1 MRENSSEGRGV
12 RKRFW
17 VGAACVELLGQG
29 TRISWP
35 DGTAV
40 VGQPHETES
49 YKETARKHGYG
60 DDVSLL
66 CIEHEVMHV
75 ALAHWLGFPS
85 QVMDMQRG
93 QQSSIH
99 LQELE
104 ENAVLAIQAY
114 MRAIGVAAVSLFCPP
129 PFDPEAEYDRPL

>member
-1 MRENSSEGRGV
+1 MRENSSEGTKV

-17 VGAACVELLGQG
+17 VGAACVELLEQG

-35 DGTAV
+35 DGTV
-40 VGQPHETES
+40 VLGQPHETES
-49 YKETARKHGYG
+49 YKETARSYGYG
-60 DDVSLL
+60 EDVGQL
-66 CIEHEVMHV
+66 CTEHEVTHV

-85 QVMDMQRG
+85 QVMDMLRG
-93 QQSSIH
+93 KQSSIH

-114 MRAIGVAAVSLFCPP
+114 MRAI
-129 PFDPEAEYDRPL
+129 